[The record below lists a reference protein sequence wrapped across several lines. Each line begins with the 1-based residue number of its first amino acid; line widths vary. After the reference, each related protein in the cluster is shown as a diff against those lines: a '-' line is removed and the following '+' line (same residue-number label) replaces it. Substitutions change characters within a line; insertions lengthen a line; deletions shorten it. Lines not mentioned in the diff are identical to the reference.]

1 MLVSLDESRRRAVLE
16 GNLLV
21 ALSVRGVPLLIAAI
35 QEALAERPP
44 SFDALL
50 QAMNARVMAYAVL
63 SAEDLSELQ
72 HLTGA

>member
-1 MLVSLDESRRRAVLE
+1 M
-16 GNLLV
+16 
-21 ALSVRGVPLLIAAI
+21 LIAAI

-50 QAMNARVMAYAVL
+50 QAMNARVTAYAVL

-72 HLTGA
+72 HVTGA